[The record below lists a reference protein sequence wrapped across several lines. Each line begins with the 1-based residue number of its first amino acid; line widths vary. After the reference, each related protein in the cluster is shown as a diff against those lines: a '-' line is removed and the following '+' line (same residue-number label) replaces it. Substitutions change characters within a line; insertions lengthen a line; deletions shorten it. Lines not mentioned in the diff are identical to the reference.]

1 MYMPCSSHCVC
12 AIFAFFNFMER
23 KLFLLYALLA
33 SVACNNPD
41 NTQTTTTEVDNT
53 PPVINYTTVNA
64 FPHDTTSF
72 TEGFLVHDG
81 QLYESTGYDSEFA
94 STRSLFGPVDL
105 NTGKIHPKV
114 EIDKSKY
121 FGEGIVFLEGKVY
134 QLTYKTKIGFVYD
147 SKTFK
152 KLADF
157 TFPSVEG
164 WGMTTDGTY
173 LIMSDGTS
181 NISYLDPKTF
191 KLVKILGVSDNN
203 GPVAAINEL
212 EFING
217 YIYAN
222 IYGSNYIDKIDLSSG
237 KVVGKLDL
245 TTLVNEAKTKYPDA
259 LEMNGIAYDS
269 VAKKV
274 YITGKMWPNIYEIKF
289 NF

>member
-1 MYMPCSSHCVC
+1 M
-12 AIFAFFNFMER
+12 AR
-23 KLFLLYALLA
+23 KLFFLYALFTM
-33 SVACNNPD
+33 VACNNAD
-41 NTQTTTTEVDNT
+41 NKPNASSEIDNT
-53 PPVINYTTVNA
+53 PPVINYNTVNA

-105 NTGKIHPKV
+105 KTGKIQPKV

-121 FGEGIVFLEGKVY
+121 FGEGIVFLNGKVY
-134 QLTYKTKIGFVYD
+134 QLTYKTKVGFVYD
-147 SKTFK
+147 AKTFK
-152 KLADF
+152 KLGDF

-181 NISYLDPKTF
+181 NISYLDPNNF

-212 EFING
+212 EYING

-222 IYGSNYIDKIDLSSG
+222 IYGTNYIDKIDQASG
-237 KVVGKLDL
+237 KVIGKLDL
-245 TTLVNEAKTKYPDA
+245 TTLVNETKTKYPDA